1 MRHMVPIGNRRGD
14 RGALGLKHRAV
25 CAAGACAKIV
35 PKLCQ
40 TEEVTAATF
49 FTAIVL
55 ALALGLVLGA
65 SLAGLWMRNRRSPEA
80 APDESTKPLA
90 DALARLEAQIRDFEL
105 QRQRSLGGLQH
116 HLTSLSKET
125 VALSQALRSPNTRGR
140 WGELTLRRVAELA
153 GMAPY
158 CDFTEQE
165 TVNGSR
171 PDMIVKLPGGRMLP
185 VDAKA
190 PLSAYLDAEAASDDA
205 SRRIALDRHAQ
216 QLSRHVLTLSGREYW
231 SGFDT
236 APEMVVLFLP
246 GDHFLSAALER
257 DPELLDRALAKK
269 VLVATPVTLISVLK
283 GVAYGWRQERLAK
296 NADELRR
303 VASEFYDRMR
313 IFAESYAASGRELA
327 KAVEAYNRSARSWE
341 SRLEPSLRRM
351 RELGV
356 GGSAEVPEP
365 QRIDTVPRELSIP
378 VATTERRRVE
388 PIK

>member
-1 MRHMVPIGNRRGD
+1 M
-14 RGALGLKHRAV
+14 
-25 CAAGACAKIV
+25 
-35 PKLCQ
+35 
-40 TEEVTAATF
+40 TTATF
-49 FTAIVL
+49 VAGPVLFLALAL
-55 ALALGLVLGA
+55 ALALGA
-65 SLAGLWMRNRRSPEA
+65 ALAALWLRGRPEA
-80 APDESTKPLA
+80 SSAPAEDSTRPLA
-90 DALARLEAQIRDFEL
+90 EALVRLEAQIREFEL
-105 QRQRSLGGLQH
+105 QRQHSLGGLEH

-153 GMAPY
+153 GMVPY

-165 TVNGSR
+165 SVNGSR
-171 PDMIVKLPGGRMLP
+171 PDMIVKLPGGRTLP

-190 PLSAYLDAEAASDDA
+190 PLSAYLDAEAAPDDT
-205 SRRIALDRHAQ
+205 SRRSALDRHAQ
-216 QLSRHVLTLSGREYW
+216 QLSRHVQQLSGREYW
-231 SGFDT
+231 SGFET

-269 VLVATPVTLISVLK
+269 VLVATPVTLVSVLK
-283 GVAYGWRQERLAK
+283 GIAYGWRQERLAK

-303 VASEFYDRMR
+303 IASEFYERMR
-313 IFAESYAASGRELA
+313 VFAESYATSGRELA

-365 QRIDTVPRELSIP
+365 QRIDTVPRELP
-378 VATTERRRVE
+378 AAATERRRVE

>member
-1 MRHMVPIGNRRGD
+1 M
-14 RGALGLKHRAV
+14 
-25 CAAGACAKIV
+25 
-35 PKLCQ
+35 
-40 TEEVTAATF
+40 TTATF
-49 FTAIVL
+49 VALAL
-55 ALALGLVLGA
+55 ALALGAALAALG
-65 SLAGLWMRNRRSPEA
+65 LRSRPQ
-80 APDESTKPLA
+80 APSAPAEDSTQPLA
-90 DALARLEAQIRDFEL
+90 EALARLEAQIREFEL
-105 QRQRSLGGLQH
+105 QRQHSLGGLEH

-153 GMAPY
+153 GMVPY

-165 TVNGSR
+165 SVHGSR
-171 PDMIVKLPGGRMLP
+171 PDMIVKLPGGRTLP

-190 PLSAYLDAEAASDDA
+190 PLSAYLDAEAAIDDA
-205 SRRIALDRHAQ
+205 ARRSALDRHAQ
-216 QLSRHVLTLSGREYW
+216 QLSRHVQQLSGREYW
-231 SGFDT
+231 SGFET

-246 GDHFLSAALER
+246 GDHFLGAALER

-269 VLVATPVTLISVLK
+269 VLVATPVTLVSVLK
-283 GVAYGWRQERLAK
+283 GIAYGWRQERLAK

-303 VASEFYDRMR
+303 IASEFYERMR
-313 IFAESYAASGRELA
+313 VFAESYAASGRELA

-365 QRIDTVPRELSIP
+365 QRIDTVPRELP
-378 VATTERRRVE
+378 LAADRRRVE